1 YIPLT
6 LREDSATCSGQCTFE
21 TRRERTNAKPT
32 PFSFFSHPFK
42 PPKSRA
48 SARFALWEVWN
59 PLRPKTGGDWRT
71 SSNRRCRDKSPCRVL
86 RQKSKNGWRKP
97 ATKRRAPSDPT
108 ETDRLSPSNP
118 TRSRLNKRVK
128 LVRYMS
134 DTSSGA
140 SWK

>member
-1 YIPLT
+1 MLYVV
-6 LREDSATCSGQCTFE
+6 
-21 TRRERTNAKPT
+21 TNVHSQINANLQRQNVHQSP
-32 PFSFFSHPFK
+32 SCRIRSNRQR
-42 PPKSRA
+42 PPA
-48 SARFALWEVWN
+48 SAPFALWEVWN

-71 SSNRRCRDKSPCRVL
+71 SSNPRCRDKSPCRVL

-108 ETDRLSPSNP
+108 ETDRLAPSNP
-118 TRSRLNKRVK
+118 TRSRLNKGVK